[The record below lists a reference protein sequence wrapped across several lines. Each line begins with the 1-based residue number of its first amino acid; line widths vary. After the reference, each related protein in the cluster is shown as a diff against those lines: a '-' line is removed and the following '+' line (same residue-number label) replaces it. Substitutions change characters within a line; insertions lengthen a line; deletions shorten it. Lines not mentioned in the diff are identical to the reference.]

1 MSQGRG
7 RTWLLIYAAI
17 TMLALRHTIR
27 RMFEGVKPF
36 DWLMLGI
43 ETAVLLLILYEV
55 IVGIVRHRG
64 ARRRQKEV
72 KQIVTSLSQ
81 FMDEGLELQRS
92 VPDTA
97 KEEWG
102 VLQSWMT
109 STKVWG
115 DKASECLATYSLRAS
130 AAFLLVHDLSSS
142 DSVVFAPSG
151 KVFYLLSPLRE
162 HYQRLLTQLNNLRQI
177 IEKPEVYF

>member
-1 MSQGRG
+1 MEEAHIAARIC
-7 RTWLLIYAAI
+7 RDYAG
-17 TMLALRHTIR
+17 TLR

-55 IVGIVRHRG
+55 VVGIVRHCG
-64 ARRRQKEV
+64 ARRRQKELSR
-72 KQIVTSLSQ
+72 IITSLSQ
-81 FMDEGLELQRS
+81 FMDEGLELQKS

-97 KEEWG
+97 TEQTG
-102 VLQSWMT
+102 VLRSWIT
-109 STKVWG
+109 NTKAWG
-115 DKASECLATYSLRAS
+115 DKINTFLVARSRQAS

-151 KVFYLLSPLRE
+151 EVFYLASPLRE
-162 HYQRLLTQLNNLRQI
+162 HYQRLLTQLNSLRQI

>member
-1 MSQGRG
+1 
-7 RTWLLIYAAI
+7 
-17 TMLALRHTIR
+17 MLALCHTIG

-55 IVGIVRHRG
+55 VVGIVRHRG
-64 ARRRQKEV
+64 AISRRKELQQV
-72 KQIVTSLSQ
+72 VTSLSQ
-81 FMDEGLELQRS
+81 FMDEGMRLQRS

-97 KEEWG
+97 KDESR
-102 VLQSWMT
+102 VLQSWMVD
-109 STKVWG
+109 TKAWG
-115 DKASECLATYSLRAS
+115 GKVGEFLAARSQHAS

-142 DSVVFAPSG
+142 DSVVFASSG
-151 KVFYLLSPLRE
+151 EVFYLASPLRE
-162 HYQRLLTQLNNLRQI
+162 HYQRLLTQLNSLRQI